1 MDFIEQFPEDFQAAV
16 RFHGHLCLGLA
27 IGYAA
32 AKAAAS
38 RLGVGASPDEEVV
51 AIVENDS
58 CAVDAVQVVL
68 GCTFGKGNLVF
79 RDWGKQ
85 VFTFVDRGTGRAV
98 RVSFRGGET
107 PDREDRRSLKERID
121 SGQADE
127 ADKKRWEALTRNAI
141 MAIIRAP
148 SDEFFE
154 VKQVNVP
161 MPPFASIVTTAPCD
175 LCGEL
180 TVTTK
185 MVFRDGR
192 TICQGCALRRD

>member
-1 MDFIEQFPEDFQAAV
+1 MDFAEQFPEDFQASV

-38 RLGVGASPDEEVV
+38 RLGVQGSPDEEVV

-68 GCTFGKGNLVF
+68 GCTFGKGNLLF

-98 RVSFRGGET
+98 RVSFRGET
-107 PDREDRRSLKERID
+107 PGREERRALKERID
-121 SGQADE
+121 SGDADE
-127 ADKKRWEALTRNAI
+127 EDKKRWQALTRNAV
-141 MAIIRAP
+141 MTIIRAP
-148 SDEFFE
+148 SDKFFE
-154 VKQVNVP
+154 VREVDVP
-161 MPPFASIVTTAPCD
+161 MPPLASIVTTSRCD
-175 LCGEL
+175 VCGEL
-180 TVTTK
+180 TMTTK
-185 MVFRDGR
+185 MVDKGGR
-192 TICQGCALRRD
+192 AICQGCALERV